1 MFLRDNQGMEIGLIT
16 TDCLGKL
23 SEDIEFPY
31 VSDDDLILV
40 RELER
45 RGHKIVSINWGAEID
60 GYSHLNFFLVR
71 SPLDYILDREKFISW
86 LEKLKIMG
94 KKIINPFSIINWNS
108 DKRYLS
114 ELSAAG
120 FLVVPTIYV
129 ETNDTKSLLAHITGK
144 NWTEIVIK
152 RTISAGAHFMH
163 RVAESEFSSFEEKF
177 LEIRQ
182 EHPLMIQPFLNE
194 ITQTGEWSLIF
205 FGTEFSHA
213 VRKFAKVGDYRVQ
226 EQHGG
231 YFQVERPPKEII
243 TAAKKII
250 DSLPLELAYA
260 RVDGCVIRG
269 EFVLIELE
277 LIEPELFFRTS
288 ANSAANCADILE
300 KMVITNPA

>member
-1 MFLRDNQGMEIGLIT
+1 MEIGLIT
-16 TDCLGKL
+16 TDFLGKL
-23 SEDIEFPY
+23 SDDIEFPY

-40 RELER
+40 RELEK
-45 RGHKIVSINWGAEID
+45 RGHKIVPINWGAELEEF
-60 GYSHLNFFLVR
+60 LNLDLYLVR
-71 SPLDYILDREKFISW
+71 SPLDYILDRDKFISW
-86 LEKLKIMG
+86 LEKLKILG
-94 KKIINPFSIINWNS
+94 KKIVNPFSIVRWNS

-120 FLVVPTIYV
+120 IPVVPTIYV
-129 ETNDTKSLLAHITGK
+129 KSNDAKSLLAHISGQ

-163 RVAESEFSSFEEKF
+163 RVTESEFSSFEEKF
-177 LEIRQ
+177 IEIRQ

-194 ITQTGEWSLIF
+194 ITQTGEWSLVF

-213 VRKFAKVGDYRVQ
+213 VRKFAKLGDYRVQ

-231 YFQVERPPKEII
+231 YIQIERPPKEII
-243 TAAKKII
+243 SAAKKII
-250 DSLPLELAYA
+250 ESLPFELAYA
-260 RVDGCVIRG
+260 RVDGCEVRD

-288 ANSAANCADILE
+288 VNSAPNCVDILE
-300 KMVITNPA
+300 KIAITKAT